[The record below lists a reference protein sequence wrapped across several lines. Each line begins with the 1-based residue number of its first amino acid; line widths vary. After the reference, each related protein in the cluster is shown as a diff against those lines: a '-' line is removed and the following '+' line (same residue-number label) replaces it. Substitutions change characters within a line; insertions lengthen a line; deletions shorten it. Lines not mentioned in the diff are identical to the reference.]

1 MSLEQLKE
9 RVTKLES
16 KDDGD
21 IKLFFASWA
30 VTVDPTTGDKRTMR
44 CLCAGGPP
52 IVRADE
58 ETEDAFIK
66 RARTECIERYRT
78 AGRKGLQ
85 AAWLD
90 EVELQL

>member
-30 VTVDPTTGDKRTMR
+30 VTVDPASGDKRTMR

-58 ETEDAFIK
+58 ETEEAFIE
-66 RARTECIERYRT
+66 RARAECIERYKA
-78 AGRKGLQ
+78 AGRRGLQ
-85 AAWLD
+85 AVWLEECD
-90 EVELQL
+90 LQL